1 MPFVYHVSSAGSTS
15 LTSSGTPNTE
25 TTVASLRAGSGR
37 MSFLQ
42 EVNLMGRGAGLTAI
56 SGILLKV
63 RYWTTVSTGG
73 TSVTPAPRTTGAPA
87 SKAAAVIAGS
97 ITPGTVDG
105 GIRLSLSCGAAGPG
119 GWVAPNADSAID
131 AGEAGSA
138 DCLDFYTQ
146 SGTASLVHDV
156 SFAFFE

>member
-1 MPFVYHVSSAGSTS
+1 MPFVYNVAQATTTS
-15 LTSSGTPNTE
+15 FTSSGTPNTE
-25 TTVASLRAGSGR
+25 TCVMTLRAGSGR

-56 SGILLKV
+56 SGILFKA
-63 RYWTTVSTGG
+63 RYHTTASTSG
-73 TSVTPAPRTTGAPA
+73 TSITPAPRNTGAPA
-87 SKAAAVIAGS
+87 AKATAAAGAVSIGS
-97 ITPGTVDG
+97 GDT
-105 GIRLSLSCGAAGPG
+105 GIRLTLSCGAAGPG

-131 AGEAGSA
+131 AGEAGSG
-138 DCLDFYTQ
+138 DSLDMSTQ